1 MIKRLPLIILNILA
15 SLFITLAWPLG
26 ALADGADTQP
36 SGSAGSGTDSQTTP
50 PATTNDAGQTTTNQ
64 QTGAG
69 SDSSSGQSSPT
80 TSATTAD
87 TASTPDKPS
96 GPDANTYTYNSSTG
110 LWENAYYT
118 WNPVTH
124 QTTPKQPLT
133 YSYNPATGRWDTTEW
148 VYDATQGKYV
158 PNVVSVSVNP
168 DPAITPTASP
178 TTATTGSDGSG
189 IAKSG
194 SGSNNNVD
202 NSDTNDGFFDGYY
215 DASISNTVQS
225 QATSGSALVAANT
238 NAGSALTGNAT
249 DVTNIINVLASQWDL
264 QGAGSLATFTKNI
277 NGDVTGDFTIDIADT
292 GPDSSSVTT
301 NQTNNNLT
309 INNQG
314 SGLIDNKIN
323 VGATSGNATVTANT
337 HAGSA
342 TTGNATAV
350 ADVVNVINTAISAGQ
365 SFLGVIN
372 INGNLNGDILLPP
385 NFVDQLIK
393 SGAPS
398 STVTINQTQTNNIVV
413 DNTNTQTI
421 NNNVN
426 LSAQTGG
433 ATVTDNTNAGSATSG
448 NAATKLT
455 VFNLTGSQVVGAN
468 SLLVFVNVQGQWVGL
483 IMDAPAGSTTAAL
496 CGGNC
501 QASTTTDNNINLTS
515 DTHNTINN
523 DITVAAQSGDATVAN
538 NTNAGSA
545 TSGNASASANLLN
558 ISGSNMSLSDWFGI
572 LFINVLGTWHG
583 SFGINTD
590 AGNIIAPPSL
600 GAGFH
605 APFTSGGTGGG
616 SNSDGNGQ
624 PAKVFVFGFVPGQS
638 GNSDQSLNYP
648 IKLTGASL
656 GGGQSIDSKKNQPFV
671 LGAGS
676 SGGNGPSESLSRG
689 SSVGAGANWIMPV
702 IALGGF
708 ATALGAGY
716 IPSLSERFGD
726 AWLSYRLRQR

>member
-1 MIKRLPLIILNILA
+1 MLRRLPLIILNILA

-26 ALADGADTQP
+26 ALADGTDTQT
-36 SGSAGSGTDSQTTP
+36 SGSTTTGTGADSQTTP
-50 PATTNDAGQTTTNQ
+50 PTSSDTSQPTTSQ
-64 QTGAG
+64 QTGSG
-69 SDSSSGQSSPT
+69 SSSGSPT
-80 TSATTAD
+80 TPTTTAD

-96 GPDANTYTYNSSTG
+96 GPDASTYTYNSSTG
-110 LWENAYYT
+110 LWESAYYT

-133 YSYNPATGRWDTTEW
+133 YSYNPATGKWDTTEW
-148 VYDATQGKYV
+148 VYNAAQGKYV

-168 DPAITPTASP
+168 NP
-178 TTATTGSDGSG
+178 TTLAQTTSPMTSAAG
-189 IAKSG
+189 SG
-194 SGSNNNVD
+194 SGGSSLSGTGPGSNNDVN
-202 NSDTNDGFFDGYY
+202 NSNTNAGFFDGYY

-225 QATSGSALVAANT
+225 QAASGNALVSSNT

-249 DVTNIINVLASQWDL
+249 DVTNIINVLASQWNL
-264 QGAGSLATFTKNI
+264 QGASSLLTFTKNI
-277 NGDVTGDFTIDIADT
+277 NGDVTGDFTIDIAST
-292 GPDSSSVTT
+292 GPDSSNVTT

-314 SGLIDNKIN
+314 SGLIDNHIN
-323 VGATSGNATVTANT
+323 VGATSGDATVASNT

-342 TTGNATAV
+342 TSGNATAV
-350 ADVVNVINTAISAGQ
+350 ADVVNVINTAITAGQ

-398 STVTINQTQTNNIVV
+398 STVTISQSQTNNVV
-413 DNTNTQTI
+413 ADNTNTQTI

-426 LSAQTGG
+426 LSAQSGD
-433 ATVTDNTNAGSATSG
+433 ATVMDNTNAG
-448 NAATKLT
+448 NAATGSANTKLT

-501 QASTTTDNNINLTS
+501 QSSSVTNNNINLTS

-523 DITVAAQSGDATVAN
+523 DITATAQSGNATVAD
-538 NTNAGSA
+538 NTNAGNA

-605 APFTSGGTGGG
+605 APFTSGGSGASGG
-616 SNSDGNGQ
+616 SGKDQ
-624 PAKVFVFGFVPGQS
+624 PAKIFAFGFVPGQGGDDTKQPIQLTS
-638 GNSDQSLNYP
+638 TSL
-648 IKLTGASL
+648 S
-656 GGGQSIDSKKNQPFV
+656 GGQGSNRQNNQPFV
-671 LGAGS
+671 FGTGN
-676 SGGNGPSESLSRG
+676 SGGHGPTESLSGG
-689 SSVGAGANWIMPV
+689 SSSGPGASWIMPV
-702 IALGGF
+702 IAIGGF

-716 IPSLSERFGD
+716 VPSLSERFNE